1 MIDAVKSLGAFS
13 VTKETDGTHST
24 SSSSSIFGMPAATP
38 GVPQGQS
45 FASVLGDMATDT
57 INAMKKAEGASLDGI
72 RGQANTREVVDAVMN
87 AEQSLQTAIA
97 IRDKVVTAY
106 LEIARMQI

>member
-24 SSSSSIFGMPAATP
+24 SSSSSIFGMPAATQ

-45 FASVLGDMATDT
+45 FASVLGDMATDA
-57 INAMKKAEGASLDGI
+57 IGAMKKAEGMSLDGI
-72 RGQANTREVVDAVMN
+72 RGQANTREVVDAVMS

>member
-13 VTKETDGTHST
+13 VTKGADGINAT
-24 SSSSSIFGMPAATP
+24 SSSLSAFGLPAATQ
-38 GVPQGQS
+38 GVPQTQS
-45 FASVLGDMATDT
+45 FASVLGDMASDAVS
-57 INAMKKAEGASLDGI
+57 AMKKAEGASIDGI
-72 RGQANTREVVDAVMN
+72 RGQANTREVVDAVMS

-97 IRDKVVTAY
+97 IRDKVVSAY